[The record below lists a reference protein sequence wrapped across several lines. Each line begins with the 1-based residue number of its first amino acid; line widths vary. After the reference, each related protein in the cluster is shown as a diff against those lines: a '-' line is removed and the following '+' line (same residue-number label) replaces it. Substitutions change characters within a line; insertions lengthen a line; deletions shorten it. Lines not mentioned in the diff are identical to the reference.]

1 LTEKKDKKEQRLGWK
16 DYVAIVIAMLTTT
29 LLPII
34 ILVLILLIAVIFAVA
49 HFR

>member
-1 LTEKKDKKEQRLGWK
+1 LTEKEDEKEQSLGWK

-34 ILVLILLIAVIFAVA
+34 ILVLILLVAVIFAVA